1 MMAAVHDV
9 IAGSGLME
17 RGEIILVTGATGLVG
32 SALCAR
38 LAGLGRRVRALVR
51 PNSDTSFVHD
61 TGVELSE
68 GDVTHEADCRR
79 AAEGVGTVFHCAAYV
94 SDWGEADEMQRV
106 NVGGLQAM
114 MEAALACGTRRFVY
128 LSSLAVLGHD
138 PQLNIDESAPMVL
151 TGDGYNRTK
160 VEAERM
166 ALRYHKERGLA
177 VSIIRP
183 PYIYGPRDRQLL
195 PRLLTNLE
203 AGRFRYIGSGDQPLS
218 LVYVENLIDAM
229 LAAAERPEAIGQVYM
244 VTDGEPVTR
253 RQLVEAVCDGLGLAR
268 PTRAVPLGVAKAA
281 CRFMEATYRLA
292 GKREAPLLNRFRLK
306 FMSTPLTF
314 SIEKAR
320 RELAYKPRVNF
331 ADGMSATL
339 AELGER
345 ETRSTTP

>member
-1 MMAAVHDV
+1 MMAAVHGGHHRSV
-9 IAGSGLME
+9 LME

-38 LAGLGRRVRALVR
+38 LAGMGRLVRALVR
-51 PNSDTSFVHD
+51 PTSDTSFVRT
-61 TGVELSE
+61 TGVELTE
-68 GDVTHEADCRR
+68 GDVTQEADCRR
-79 AAEGVGTVFHCAAYV
+79 AAEDVGTVFHCAAYV
-94 SDWGEADEMQRV
+94 SDWAGAEEMQRV

-114 MEAALACGTRRFVY
+114 MEAALAGGARRFVY

-138 PQLNIDESAPMVL
+138 PQVNIDESAPLVL

-166 ALRYHKERGLA
+166 AMKYHRERGLA

-183 PYIYGPRDRQLL
+183 PYIYGPRDRQML
-195 PRLLTNLE
+195 PRLLANLQS
-203 AGRFRYIGSGDQPLS
+203 GRFRYIGPGHQPIS

-229 LAAAERPEAIGQVYM
+229 LAAAERPDAVGQVYL

-253 RQLVEAVCDGLGLAR
+253 RELVEAVCDGLGLAR
-268 PTRAVPLGVAKAA
+268 PTRTVSVSVAKAA
-281 CRFMEATYRLA
+281 CLFMEATYRLA

-306 FMSTPLTF
+306 FMATPLTF

-320 RELAYKPRVNF
+320 RELGYEPAFSF
-331 ADGMSATL
+331 ADGMAATL
-339 AELGER
+339 AEWRKQEAGPPPL
-345 ETRSTTP
+345 